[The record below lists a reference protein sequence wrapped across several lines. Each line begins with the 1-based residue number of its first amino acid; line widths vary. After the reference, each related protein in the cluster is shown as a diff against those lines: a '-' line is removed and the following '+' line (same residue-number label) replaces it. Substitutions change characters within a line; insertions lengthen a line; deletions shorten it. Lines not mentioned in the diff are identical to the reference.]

1 MPTRFI
7 LGRFTPLFQKIEVTL
22 VFCQT
27 GTAVLSLRKP
37 SVITLIFSA
46 AGAFLCKGTQS
57 KRPNPV
63 SFQLRRKVDEASG
76 CIRPLLHCLLF
87 GMLSG
92 CALGPDFVR
101 PAAPEATGYLPDQA
115 LTRDS
120 IAVTKPLPDIP
131 DFKVQQDIP
140 ADWWTVFRSAPLNH
154 LIERAFEHNPT
165 LESAQAALREAQ
177 QNTLAQQGFF
187 YPSLGLEYLP
197 SRNKLAGNLGGNSPG
212 VQGNG
217 SIIQTYSNPGGPPP
231 FNGPAYYNF
240 HTAQVTLSYTPD
252 FLGSNRR
259 QVESLQAQTEFQ
271 QLQLEATYIT
281 LASNVVA
288 AALQEASLRA
298 QIKTNTALVDDNEQ
312 LLRIVRQ
319 QFDQGYVDSTVVS
332 NQELSLAQ
340 TRQSLFPLRQQL
352 EQTRDLLRVLAGQLP
367 DEDLP
372 ETFTLETLHLP
383 DALPLSLPS
392 QLVQQRPDVRAA
404 EAQLHSAYAQVGA
417 ALANRFPQFTINGVV
432 GGAATVPSQMFQSG
446 GGFFNLIGD
455 LTLPLFDG
463 GTLKARE
470 QSAREALAQAAA
482 AYKSAV
488 LTAFQNVADT
498 LHAIHGDGQGMNNA
512 RMAEQA
518 AQHTL
523 AVTRQQVDAGL
534 ISVPTLIAADESWQ
548 QTRLVLTQMQTN
560 QLGDAAALY
569 QALGGGWWN
578 RAGTPVFSSK
588 K

>member
-1 MPTRFI
+1 MIDQSQGHTS
-7 LGRFTPLFQKIEVTL
+7 
-22 VFCQT
+22 
-27 GTAVLSLRKP
+27 ASLHRR
-37 SVITLIFSA
+37 
-46 AGAFLCKGTQS
+46 GALEGGLC
-57 KRPNPV
+57 
-63 SFQLRRKVDEASG
+63 LL
-76 CIRPLLHCLLF
+76 RPLLCALLL
-87 GMLSG
+87 GTLSG

-101 PAAPEATGYLPDQA
+101 PAAPASTGYVPGQVLASGANTPA
-115 LTRDS
+115 
-120 IAVTKPLPDIP
+120 KPLPDTP
-131 DFKVQQDIP
+131 EFKVQQDIP
-140 ADWWTVFRSAPLNH
+140 ADWWTVFRSVELNQV
-154 LIERAFEHNPT
+154 IERAFKFNPSV
-165 LESAQAALREAQ
+165 ESAQAALREAQ

-212 VQGNG
+212 IQGNG

-231 FNGPAYYNF
+231 YNGPAYYNF

-259 QVESLQAQTEFQ
+259 QVESLQAQSDFQ
-271 QLQLEATYIT
+271 KLQLEATYIT

-298 QIKTNTALVDDNEQ
+298 QIRTNQALVNDNEQ
-312 LLRIVRQ
+312 LLQIVRQ
-319 QFDQGYVDSTVVS
+319 QFAQGYVDSTVVS

-340 TRQSLFPLRQQL
+340 ARQALFPLQQQL

-367 DEDLP
+367 SEDLP
-372 ETFTLETLHLP
+372 ETFTLETLQVP
-383 DALPLSLPS
+383 QALPLSLPS

-404 EAQLHSAYAQVGA
+404 EAQLHAANAQVGV

-432 GGAATVPSQMFQSG
+432 GGAATVPSQMFQTG
-446 GGFFNLIGD
+446 GGFFSLIGD
-455 LTLPLFDG
+455 LTLPLLDG

-470 QSAREALAQAAA
+470 QGAREALAQAAG
-482 AYKSAV
+482 AYRSAV

-498 LHAIHGDGQGMNNA
+498 LHAIHADGQGMNNA
-512 RMAEQA
+512 RLAEQA
-518 AQHTL
+518 AQQAL
-523 AVTRQQVDAGL
+523 GVTRQQVAAGL
-534 ISVPTLIAADESWQ
+534 VSMPTLIAADETWQ

-578 RAGTPVFSSK
+578 RERAPASSSPQ
-588 K
+588 